1 MIVIIL
7 PTHGNITHIKFQ
19 NLYKCH
25 FVYIIFV
32 VRVDWLVINRLCT
45 GVEGTTRIEMHEGR
59 DNLNPGSV

>member
-7 PTHGNITHIKFQ
+7 PTHGNITHIKF
-19 NLYKCH
+19 
-25 FVYIIFV
+25 
-32 VRVDWLVINRLCT
+32 RVDWLVINRLCT